1 MTLPKLALALILLP
15 AALLAFACGGSGGP
29 AAQSDT
35 AKIPTATLPA
45 NLPEPLI
52 VEGTPARPGSSKD
65 TYVVQSGDSLYGIAQ
80 KLGTTVDELM
90 SLNNLDST
98 ELAVGQ
104 ALKIPQ
110 ASAADATPTE
120 SRGEHGGRID
130 ADTRGRHGDAASDHG
145 DAASD
150 QPGTHAKR
158 ERPAVHGEVGRQR
171 ERYRSSLRH
180 NRRRAGGGQPHDG
193 RRAAQPPGR
202 RRADH
207 PTGDGHD
214 HAGADDASRDR
225 GDGNARRVE
234 SHPHETIV

>member
-65 TYVVQSGDSLYGIAQ
+65 TYVVQSGDSLYAIAQ

-110 ASAADATPTE
+110 TGAAEVTPTE
-120 SRGEHGGRID
+120 SPASTEVASTPTPKGATETPRPTAETPTPSASGQQYTVQSGDNANDIALRFGITVEELAAANHTTVD
-130 ADTRGRHGDAASDHG
+130 ALRSLQVGDVLII
-145 DAASD
+145 
-150 QPGTHAKR
+150 P
-158 ERPAVHGEVGRQR
+158 PATATATTTPE
-171 ERYRSSLRH
+171 
-180 NRRRAGGGQPHDG
+180 PTT
-193 RRAAQPPGR
+193 PP
-202 RRADH
+202 AIEA
-207 PTGDGHD
+207 T
-214 HAGADDASRDR
+214 
-225 GDGNARRVE
+225 
-234 SHPHETIV
+234 ETPEG